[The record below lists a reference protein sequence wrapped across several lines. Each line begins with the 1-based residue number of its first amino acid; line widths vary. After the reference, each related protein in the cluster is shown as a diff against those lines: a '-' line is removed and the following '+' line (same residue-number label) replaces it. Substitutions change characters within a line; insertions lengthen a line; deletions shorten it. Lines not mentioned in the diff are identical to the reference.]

1 MNRLVSLDKKEK
13 NKISNLPS
21 CYFNCCYQSKT
32 SFVFVLFF
40 VKKKKKAH
48 TDSENSSVDSDDL
61 G

>member
-40 VKKKKKAH
+40 VKKKKKPTLTVKTAQL
-48 TDSENSSVDSDDL
+48 TVMT
-61 G
+61 

>member
-1 MNRLVSLDKKEK
+1 MPMNRLVSLDKKGK

-32 SFVFVLFF
+32 SFVLFLFF
-40 VKKKKKAH
+40 VLKKAH
-48 TDSENSSVDSDDL
+48 TDSENSSVDSDDS